1 MKAVCVREFGAIEA
15 AEFTDVSDPV
25 PGPGEVIVAVEAA
38 EVNFPDILIME
49 GKYQVK
55 PPLPFSP
62 GKAAAGIVET
72 VGDGVTS
79 PKPGDR
85 VAVQVEYG
93 AYAEKLKAPAATCYP
108 MPGGMPFADA
118 AALGLVYQTAHFALA
133 ERAALS
139 AGDSVL
145 VLGASGGVGAASVQ
159 LAKAL
164 GAGLVIGGVRGDD
177 NAALAKAAG
186 ADHTVELGME
196 GLRDGLRDAVR
207 ELTGGRGVDI
217 VVDPVG
223 GDANAAALRAVAWR
237 GRMVIIGFASGEIPT
252 LRSNYLLIKNI
263 AVSGLSWSDYRER
276 ETAWVARVQEE
287 IYGFWSAGK
296 LPPLIGRTLPL
307 AKFADALTMLKDGQ
321 AQGKIILTVDRSGA
335 DRP

>member
-1 MKAVCVREFGAIEA
+1 MKAVCVREFGPIEA
-15 AEFTDVSDPV
+15 AEFADVSDPV

-93 AYAEKLKAPAATCYP
+93 AYAEKLKTPAATCYP
-108 MPGGMPFADA
+108 MPNGMSFADA

-321 AQGKIILTVDRSGA
+321 AQGKIILTVDRSDA

>member
-1 MKAVCVREFGAIEA
+1 MKAVCVREFGPIEA

-25 PGPGEVIVAVEAA
+25 PGPGEVVVAVEAA
-38 EVNFPDILIME
+38 EVNFPDIMIME

-108 MPGGMPFADA
+108 MPNGMSFADA
-118 AALGLVYQTAHFALA
+118 AALGLVYQTAHFALVD
-133 ERAALS
+133 RAALS

-164 GAGLVIGGVRGDD
+164 GAGLVIGGVRGGD

-207 ELTGGRGVDI
+207 ELTDGRGVDI

-263 AVSGLSWSDYRER
+263 AVSGLSWSNYRDR

-307 AKFADALTMLKDGQ
+307 AKFADALALLKEGR
-321 AQGKIILTVDRSGA
+321 ARGKIILTVDRSGA
-335 DRP
+335 VRP